1 MEPMTF
7 RSPASLAAAL
17 PAIFGFRPERSLIA
31 VTVANNQLG
40 MTMRVDLDENLAESV
55 DQIAVLAARQG
66 SDFALLFVI
75 DDSGTDHRVLIAAT
89 EMAFTNVSIPVLG
102 AVAIDTLTAGATWRC
117 VQCDCGADGVLD
129 DPAASPASMAT
140 VLAGRPIFASRGEL
154 DALIAPDADRA
165 SALEPLLA
173 ACTSKPGDDDGWTRR
188 SAEALLAAVGEIEAG
203 NDLDDARLAAVAAP
217 LIDLRV
223 RDMMFATS
231 LSEQALAVEQLW
243 VVMARA
249 LPQPY
254 RAEALALLAA
264 SSYSRGDGTLAGIA
278 LEAILQHNPNH
289 RLARLLDRALQN
301 GAPPS
306 LLHQV
311 AELGYQLAADAGV
324 ALPTRRVQTT

>member
-1 MEPMTF
+1 MEQMIF
-7 RSPASLAAAL
+7 RSPNALAAAL
-17 PAIFGFRPERSLIA
+17 PAIFGFRPEKSLIT

-40 MTMRVDLDENLAESV
+40 ATMRVDLDENIAESL
-55 DQIAVLAARQG
+55 DQIASLTARQG
-66 SDFALLFVI
+66 SDFVILFVI
-75 DDSGTDHRVLIAAT
+75 DDSGTDHRILVSAA
-89 EMAFTNVSIPVLG
+89 ELAFNNCGIPVRG
-102 AVAIDTLTAGATWRC
+102 AVAVDAIAAGATWRC
-117 VQCDCGADGVLD
+117 VQCACDAEGVLD
-129 DPAASPASMAT
+129 DPAASPASLAT
-140 VLAGRPIFASRGEL
+140 VLAGRTIFASRADL
-154 DALIAPDADRA
+154 NDLIAPDPARA
-165 SALEPLLA
+165 AAMEPLLA
-173 ACTSKPGDDDGWTRR
+173 ACTRGDHDGWTRR
-188 SAEALLAAVGEIEAG
+188 SAEALLAAVEDIEAG
-203 NDLDDARLAAVAAP
+203 TDLDDARLAAVAAP
-217 LIDLRV
+217 LVDLRV

-254 RAEALALLAA
+254 RAEALVLLANSA
-264 SSYSRGDGTLAGIA
+264 YSRGDGTLAGIA

-306 LLHQV
+306 LLHEV